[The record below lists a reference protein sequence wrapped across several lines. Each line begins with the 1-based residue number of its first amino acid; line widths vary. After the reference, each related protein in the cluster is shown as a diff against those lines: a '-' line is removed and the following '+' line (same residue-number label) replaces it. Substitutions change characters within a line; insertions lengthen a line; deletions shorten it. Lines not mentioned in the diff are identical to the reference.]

1 MPRLIRLFLLL
12 ALMLSACAP
21 QTAAPAATPT
31 AQPQSGETASA
42 APPASATPAA
52 QPSETALPTPSP
64 TPTVLPDPAYRFTV
78 ALDYDRHTA
87 AVTQEIQYANRS
99 GEALADLRLVVPPE
113 QYKGA
118 FTLESIA
125 WADGQAIPNAN
136 WQENQALVIPLAQPL
151 APGGSLALKLT
162 YALAL
167 PAPEA
172 VAGERPVPF
181 GYKERQ
187 TNLVDWYPFIP
198 PYRPGQGWLVNKP
211 GYYGEHLVA
220 ESADFAVELRLTSQR
235 ALIVA
240 ASSAEEPGSD
250 GALKRY
256 RLEQGRSFAISASP
270 DYVVTRQELG
280 GWTVES
286 YAFPIHAAA
295 GEAAGRVTGEALGV
309 FSQRFG
315 PLPLPRN
322 HLSVVE
328 ADFLDGMEYDGL
340 YFLSDGFYNLY
351 AGQPGEYLTAIA
363 AHETAHQ
370 WWFASTGSD
379 QANEPWLDEALC
391 TYSERLYY
399 ELVHPEALDWWW
411 GARVNFFGPQGW
423 VDSSVYEHIGQANSY
438 IQYRNAVYLNG
449 AVFLEALRKAV
460 GDEAFFAAL
469 QDYAQTTAGKLAT
482 RADFFA
488 AVAKFTAVDLTPL
501 VKQYFKNP

>member
-1 MPRLIRLFLLL
+1 MPRVLRYLSLL
-12 ALMLSACAP
+12 ALILIAACAP
-21 QTAAPAATPT
+21 QTAA
-31 AQPQSGETASA
+31 
-42 APPASATPAA
+42 APPATQTALPLPSDTPSP
-52 QPSETALPTPSP
+52 QPSDTPQPTPSP
-64 TPTVLPDPAYRFTV
+64 TQAELPAPFYRLTVE
-78 ALDYDRHTA
+78 LDYDAHSA
-87 AVTQEIQYANRS
+87 AVTQVIQYANRS

-113 QYKGA
+113 QYTGA
-118 FTLESIA
+118 FSLQAIA
-125 WADGQAIPNAN
+125 WADGQAITNAN
-136 WQENQALVIPLAQPL
+136 WQDYQALVIPLSQPL
-151 APGGSLALKLT
+151 APGASLGLT
-162 YALAL
+162 LRYTLAL

-172 VAGERPVPF
+172 LAGARPVPF

-198 PYRPGQGWLVNKP
+198 PYRPGQGWLINKP

-220 ESADFAVELRLTSQR
+220 DSADFEVELRLSSAR
-235 ALIVA
+235 PLIVA

-250 GALKRY
+250 ATIKRY
-256 RLEQGRSFAISASP
+256 RQAQGRSFALTASP
-270 DYVVTRQELG
+270 DYVVTRHEIN

-295 GEAAGRVTGEALGV
+295 GETAGRVTTEALGA

-315 PLPLPRN
+315 PLPLPRA

-351 AGQPGEYLTAIA
+351 TGQPADYLTAIA

-391 TYSERLYY
+391 TYSERLYF

-411 GARVNFFGPQGW
+411 AARVNFFQPGGW
-423 VDSSVYEHIGQANSY
+423 VDSSIYDQIGQADAY
-438 IQYRNAVYLNG
+438 MQYRNAVYLNG
-449 AVFLEALRKAV
+449 AVFLEELRKAT
-460 GDEAFFAAL
+460 GDEAFFVAL
-469 QDYAQTTAGKLAT
+469 QDYAQSSTGKIAT

-488 AVAKFTAVDLTPL
+488 TVGKYTAVDLTPL
-501 VKQYFKNP
+501 IKKYFRHE